1 MSHLEDKKMN
11 MENTDKH
18 ADYEQIEKDLNAK
31 ILKITMTIKDNH
43 PELSKYLEEMPDTV
57 PSDSDPE
64 ITLNHL
70 RTYYESLNSLLG
82 KFVTSSS
89 GTP

>member
-1 MSHLEDKKMN
+1 